1 MSYDLLLSLYYA
13 DASNADLT
21 TQAERELLHVRTP
34 VEARITAAIRDGFDV
49 VLTGNPGDGK
59 SHLVRTLGERG
70 ELLGAEVLLDL
81 SAIPTGEAIARWK
94 ACRAAG
100 RRFVMCANEGPLRDF
115 NKDAG
120 SDEALSASAA
130 ELRQQ
135 LSHRVESGE
144 VPTRPARAL
153 LINLAD
159 RNVLSEPLIAD
170 AVARVCRDV
179 FEPDIGLF
187 AAECSAARNM
197 LLLQQEAP
205 RRRFAQLLALAG
217 TRRGEHVT
225 FRRLWQAISLG
236 ITGAKT
242 LAKLT
247 DESKNDAD
255 GPLGASPIDNLA
267 RRSGRGV
274 LVEAV
279 RRFADPALFTDPD
292 LDESLWHTGA
302 PPTGDWLCEEPSG
315 EHPATMWAANRHDEA
330 LDQLR
335 RLKRLV
341 ALAHE
346 RGDELVRAMARAT
359 ARPTALEP
367 NALLD
372 LSLRGIRR
380 LYVSQ
385 GVDVNA
391 PEWLRSGLPLW
402 IGFSYEQEPVEAR
415 PHVAVVSLPE
425 DEFEI
430 VQPTRPEWLG
440 DALGP
445 LPERAWL
452 RHRRSS
458 TLLRIDPEMLAVLK
472 AATESSGP
480 LPIPEPIH
488 RFLAQLAGWDEF
500 HGERPLGDEAFAV
513 ISRPRGELDV
523 NGRVRMRTE
532 GASYVQP

>member
-34 VEARITAAIRDGFDV
+34 VEGRITEAIRDGFDV

-59 SHLVRTLGERG
+59 SHLVRLLGERG

-100 RRFVMCANEGPLRDF
+100 RRFVMCANEGPLRTL
-115 NKDAG
+115 NEVAR
-120 SDEALSASAA
+120 SDEALSAFAS
-130 ELRQQ
+130 ELREQ
-135 LSHRVESGE
+135 LAHRVESGE

-159 RNVLSEPLIAD
+159 RNVLSESLIAD
-170 AVARVCRDV
+170 AVARVCREA
-179 FEPDIGLF
+179 FAPDIGVF
-187 AAECSAARNM
+187 SAECSAARNL
-197 LLLQQEAP
+197 LLLQQNAP
-205 RRRFAQLLALAG
+205 QRRFAQLLALAG

-242 LAKLT
+242 SAKLK

-255 GPLGASPIDNLA
+255 GPLGASPLDNLTN
-267 RRSGRGV
+267 RGGRGV

-302 PPTGDWLCEEPSG
+302 PPSGDWLCEEPIG
-315 EHPATMWAANRHDEA
+315 EHPATMWAANRREEA
-330 LDQLR
+330 LDQFR

-359 ARPTALEP
+359 ARPSALEP
-367 NALLD
+367 RTLLD
-372 LSLRGIRR
+372 LALRGIRR

-385 GVDVNA
+385 GVDANA

-402 IGFSYEQEPVEAR
+402 IGFSYEQAPVEER
-415 PHVAVVSLPE
+415 PHVVVVSLPE

-430 VQPTRPEWLG
+430 VHPTRPEWLG

-480 LPIPEPIH
+480 LPIPEPVH
-488 RFLAQLAGWDEF
+488 RFLAHLAGWDEL
-500 HGERPLGDEAFAV
+500 HGERPLGDEVFAV
-513 ISRPRGELDV
+513 LSRPRGELEID
-523 NGRVRMRTE
+523 GRVRMRAE
-532 GASYVQP
+532 GASYA

>member
-21 TQAERELLHVRTP
+21 TQEERELLHVRTP
-34 VEARITAAIRDGFDV
+34 VEGRITAAIRDGFDV

-70 ELLGAEVLLDL
+70 DLVGAEVLLDL
-81 SAIPTGEAIARWK
+81 SAIPTGDAIARWK
-94 ACRAAG
+94 ACRAAK
-100 RRFVMCANEGPLRDF
+100 RRFVMCANEGPLRSF
-115 NKDAG
+115 NEVA
-120 SDEALSASAA
+120 SADEALNASAW

-135 LSHRVESGE
+135 LAHRVESGE

-170 AVARVCRDV
+170 AVARVCRDAFVPDVGV
-179 FEPDIGLF
+179 FS
-187 AAECSAARNM
+187 AECSAARNM
-197 LLLQQEAP
+197 LLLQQDAP

-236 ITGAKT
+236 VTGGRT
-242 LAKLT
+242 VAKLK

-267 RRSGRGV
+267 RRAGRGV

-279 RRFADPALFTDPD
+279 RRFADPACFTDPD

-302 PPTGDWLCEEPSG
+302 PPSGEWLCEEPSA
-315 EHPATMWAANRHDEA
+315 EHPATMWAMGRRDDAI
-330 LDQLR
+330 DQLK

-346 RGDELVRAMARAT
+346 RGDELVRAMTRAT
-359 ARPTALEP
+359 ARPSAVEP
-367 NALLD
+367 RALLD
-372 LSLRGIRR
+372 VSLRGIRR
-380 LYVSQ
+380 LYLSQ
-385 GVDVNA
+385 REDANA

-402 IGFSYEQEPVEAR
+402 VGFSYEQAPVEER

-425 DEFEI
+425 DEFEL

-458 TLLRIDPEMLAVLK
+458 TLLRIDPEMLAALK

-480 LPIPEPIH
+480 LPIPEPVH
-488 RFLAQLAGWDEF
+488 RFLAQLAGWDEL

-513 ISRPRGELDV
+513 LSRPRGELEVD
-523 NGRVRMRTE
+523 GRVRLRVE
-532 GASYVQP
+532 GASYV

>member
-34 VEARITAAIRDGFDV
+34 IEGRIAAAIRDGFDV

-59 SHLVRTLGERG
+59 SHLVRTLAERN

-81 SAIPTGEAIARWK
+81 SAVPTGEAIARWR
-94 ACRAAG
+94 ACLSVR
-100 RRFVMCANEGPLRDF
+100 RRFVMCANEGPLRVF
-115 NKDAG
+115 NEVAR
-120 SDEALSASAA
+120 SDEALSASAS

-135 LSHRVESGE
+135 LAHRVESGE
-144 VPTRPARAL
+144 APTRPSRTL

-170 AVARVCRDV
+170 AIARVCRDAFVPDVGV
-179 FEPDIGLF
+179 FS
-187 AAECSAARNM
+187 AECSAARNM
-197 LLLQQEAP
+197 VLLQQDAP

-236 ITGAKT
+236 VTGAKT
-242 LAKLT
+242 IAKLRE
-247 DESKNDAD
+247 ESKNDAD

-267 RRSGRGV
+267 RRAKRGV

-302 PPTGDWLCEEPSG
+302 PPSGDWLCEEPSG
-315 EHPATMWAANRHDEA
+315 EHPATMWASGRRDEA

-346 RGDELVRAMARAT
+346 RGDDLVRAMVRVT
-359 ARPTALEP
+359 ARPSALEP
-367 NALLD
+367 RALLD

-380 LYVSQ
+380 LYVSH
-385 GVDVNA
+385 GVDANA

-402 IGFSYEQEPVEAR
+402 IGFSYEQAPVEER

-430 VQPTRPEWLG
+430 VLPTRPEWLG
-440 DALGP
+440 EALGP

-472 AATESSGP
+472 AAAESSGP
-480 LPIPEPIH
+480 LPIPEPVQ
-488 RFLAQLAGWDEF
+488 RFLAQLAGWDEL
-500 HGERPLGDEAFAV
+500 HGERPLGDEVFAV
-513 ISRPRGELDV
+513 LSRPRGEFEID
-523 NGRVRMRTE
+523 GRVRLRAG
-532 GASYVQP
+532 GASYV